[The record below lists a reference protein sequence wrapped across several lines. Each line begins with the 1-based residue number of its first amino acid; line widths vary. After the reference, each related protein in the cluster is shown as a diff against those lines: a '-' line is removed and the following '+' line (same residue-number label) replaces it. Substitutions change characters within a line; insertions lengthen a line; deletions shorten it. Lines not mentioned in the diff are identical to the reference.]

1 MKNKMREIKRTF
13 FLGDEWLY
21 YKIYCGNYSADA
33 ILIKNISLITKELK
47 QKKLI
52 DQWFFIRYNDPK
64 SHLRLR
70 LHLNNTNDLQE
81 VIQLIKSYLA
91 KLIKSNIV
99 YEINIGTYKRE
110 IERYGKTTIIKTE
123 KLFYFQ
129 SEKTIKLITKLTSE
143 NDEIARIFASLQLV
157 NDLLNHFEI
166 DLINRQKFVEII
178 DLQFKL
184 EHNIEKDNK
193 KKLALL
199 YLKYRNDIQVFLE
212 KQQEPNYLNGL
223 INIIEM
229 SKKEIKA
236 IKSILEKIKENRHIN
251 SSEFIASIIHMGIN
265 RTFRSKQREYEMLCY
280 DFMNR
285 YYKGTIARK

>member
-1 MKNKMREIKRTF
+1 MKEIKRTF

-21 YKIYCGNYSADA
+21 YKIYCGNYSADI
-33 ILIKNISLITKELK
+33 ILTKNISLITKELRR
-47 QKKLI
+47 KKLI

-64 SHLRLR
+64 AHLRLR
-70 LHLNNTNDLQE
+70 LHLNNTNDLQK

-123 KLFYFQ
+123 KLFYFN
-129 SEKTIKLITKLTSE
+129 SEKTIKLINKLTSE
-143 NDEIARIFASLQLV
+143 NNEIARIFASLQLI

-199 YLKYRNDIQVFLE
+199 YLKYRTDIQLFIE
-212 KQQEPNYLNGL
+212 YQQEPDYLNGL

-229 SKKEIKA
+229 NKREIKT
-236 IKSILEKIKENRHIN
+236 IKNILHKIKENRHIN

-285 YYKGTIARK
+285 YYKSTIARI